1 VYLIVTALIAIT
13 IVVAALVLV
22 PRLMPGRVVFD
33 ASPDRPYPF
42 GYKMS
47 WLAIRTGDTAAV
59 VDALAIEAPELAN
72 WRSGIGTV
80 YCDDYSETH
89 VFVSPP
95 VEGWTFVI
103 GLALPHPLGRS
114 FLDKSTQLLLDLGG
128 RFPEV
133 QYFFTYPLI
142 DFFAWA
148 RIDDGK
154 LTRAFAVGDEGTLWN
169 KGKITREETS
179 LGLKLF
185 ELRGVR
191 GRRGEAGGE
200 ILMHP
205 TEEHVLMLAS
215 RWSLDPTRVDQCKAG
230 PALGYIGRAPAA
242 WRPERLRK
250 AA

>member
-1 VYLIVTALIAIT
+1 MFLIVTILIAIT
-13 IVVAALVLV
+13 IAIAGLVLV

-33 ASPDRPYPF
+33 ASPDRPHPF

-47 WLAIRTGDTAAV
+47 WLAIRTTDTQAV
-59 VDALAIEAPELAN
+59 VNALDVESPELSN

-80 YCDDYSETH
+80 YCDDFSESH
-89 VFVSPP
+89 IFISPP
-95 VEGWTFVI
+95 VEGWTFVV
-103 GLALPHPLGRS
+103 GLALPHPLGRN
-114 FLDKSTQLLLDLGG
+114 FADKSTELLLGLGA

-133 QYFFTYPLI
+133 QYYFTYPLI

-148 RIDDGK
+148 RIVDGK
-154 LTRAFAVGDEGTLWN
+154 LTRAFAMGDEGTLWN
-169 KGKITREETS
+169 KGRTSREEMS

-200 ILMHP
+200 IMLHP
-205 TEEHVLMLAS
+205 TEEHVLLLAS
-215 RWSLDPTRVDQCKAG
+215 KWSLDPTRIDQRRTDPG
-230 PALGYIGRAPAA
+230 LGYMGRAPAS
-242 WRPERLRK
+242 WRPERLRR